1 VTLNKVL
8 SAKEASSKLA
18 LLDSDTKNNILA
30 AIAGAIEKNKEEI
43 LFHNEI
49 DMEAAKEAKVPP
61 ALLDRLFL
69 SESRIDD
76 MIKNIEQL
84 IKAEDPI
91 GAEIEKFNPTV
102 NNISVKKIRVPLG
115 VIAVI
120 YEARPNVSVDT
131 AVLCI
136 KSGNAVILKGGSE
149 AMNSNKNLIKIVV
162 DAAQEAGLPKG
173 AIQFIDTADRAAIK
187 ELIAL
192 DGLIDLLIPR
202 GGDELVK
209 YVRTNSIIPVLSH
222 GKGLCH
228 LYIDKSADIKKA
240 IKIAVNSKCQRAAVC
255 NAVETL
261 LVHKDVAK
269 EFIPLICKEFWQNN
283 TLIKGDEAV
292 QILAGDIKIQKA
304 EEIDWQTEYHD
315 LIISIKV
322 VNSLH
327 EAIAH
332 INKYGSKHT
341 DAIVSEDKDA
351 ASIFLSEVDSAAVMI
366 NASTRL
372 HDGGVFGFGGEIGT
386 STQKFHARGTMG
398 AKELTTTK
406 YIVVGDGAI
415 KQ

>member
-1 VTLNKVL
+1 MTLNKVL